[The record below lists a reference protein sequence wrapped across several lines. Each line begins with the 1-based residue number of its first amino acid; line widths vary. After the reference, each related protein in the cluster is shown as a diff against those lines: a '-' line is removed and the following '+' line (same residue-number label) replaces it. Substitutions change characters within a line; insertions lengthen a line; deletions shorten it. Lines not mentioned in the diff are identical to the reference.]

1 MSGKMQL
8 LRPSHT
14 RALMEVAQTTGPG
27 WFMTTAIPTL
37 ISVLVIVGVNL
48 ASEFSTV
55 AAAIATAPTGTP
67 GVLAT
72 LAFALGCNATARSGY
87 GMWPSYTLKRI
98 SGQDP
103 LKAPRRHRDGNA
115 STDTITARGRER
127 ETAPAKDGIQ
137 HRRPQVYFDLSH
149 GGSTA
154 RVIFELFD
162 DVVPKTSDNFR
173 ALCLGNHKG
182 KDGNA
187 LHYKGS
193 CFHRVIPDFM
203 LQGGDITK
211 GDGTGGESIYGYSFK
226 DENFAIKHSTKGLLS
241 MANCGSNTNNSQFFI
256 TVKAT
261 PWLDG
266 RHVVFGRVVEGM
278 DTIMALSRC
287 KTTSGDRPTVSIL
300 VKDCG
305 EILDEEAQKHR
316 ELELERKKQ
325 EEIDAGKTE
334 MQKSHERMKQERAK
348 IELEAKNVCEA
359 VSSAVQEG
367 IKRKVVPEAN
377 ANKRKKVG
385 SGMFKGLEDD
395 SSEEED

>member
-1 MSGKMQL
+1 
-8 LRPSHT
+8 
-14 RALMEVAQTTGPG
+14 MEEPVTTNDG
-27 WFMTTAIPTL
+27 
-37 ISVLVIVGVNL
+37 
-48 ASEFSTV
+48 
-55 AAAIATAPTGTP
+55 
-67 GVLAT
+67 
-72 LAFALGCNATARSGY
+72 
-87 GMWPSYTLKRI
+87 LKH
-98 SGQDP
+98 
-103 LKAPRRHRDGNA
+103 RHA
-115 STDTITARGRER
+115 
-127 ETAPAKDGIQ
+127 
-137 HRRPQVYFDLSH
+137 QVYFDLSH

-154 RVIFELFD
+154 RVVFELFD
-162 DVVPKTSDNFR
+162 DVVPKTAENFR
-173 ALCLGNHKG
+173 ALCLGTHQGRDG
-182 KDGNA
+182 KV

-226 DENFAIKHSTKGLLS
+226 DENFAIKHTTRGLLS
-241 MANCGSNTNNSQFFI
+241 MANCGSNTNSSQFFI

-266 RHVVFGRVVEGM
+266 RHVVFGRVVDGM

-305 EILDEEAQKHR
+305 EMLDEEAQKQR

-348 IELEAKNVCEA
+348 VELEAKNVCEA
-359 VSSAVQEG
+359 VSVAVQEG
-367 IKRKVVPEAN
+367 IKRKVVPEN
-377 ANKRKKVG
+377 TSNKRTKVG

-395 SSEEED
+395 SEEED